1 MKMFCHLVISGLSC
15 VVLTLTLALPAS
27 GQTVQ
32 RPKTCCSNYR
42 VYAGNLLDELTSLCK
57 EKPEKQARVYGLV
70 EQFIGEAAQ
79 QPSGNIAEECP
90 HINHMLEFN
99 GKPHALR
106 GCYNPEYLLNIYAK
120 YYNQGVALCAEPGA
134 TVVTRPPCGPDNPQ
148 DGCGKT
154 IVIWPVMYLPSV
166 GSGTVIN
173 NHTFVYN
180 LDIEVEL
187 GQDDRSKKP
196 GSPEAPE
203 PLQPQVPTD
212 SVFGTQVGLLR
223 PSDTRMT
230 SMQLPFVVTENGT
243 YGTAGVAF
251 SPYKIYQLES
261 DAGDDIGALEKMPL
275 LGVFLKRM
283 NVSLGATR
291 NPGQMDTNASTDGAL
306 ALAFQHSNDHD
317 PLLNPDLA
325 DCLKEKVKSI
335 KEDVAKACG
344 DEKDREMCQLRQAEK
359 HKTDARQGFRDCLRH
374 HAKSAAAS
382 VIGTSSELTR
392 FWYTYEGSLDWYLSG
407 LAYGGMQYN
416 HHQGVFVPV
425 EAGGQVSL
433 TTPSFSSHADFS
445 MMLGSDS
452 GSLKLRPSGGLGV
465 SVAAFAGMTAN
476 FGVRFMPVPWEEDW
490 SWNRATD
497 LMEKRYIVG
506 VGWAGND
513 SASLFYRQILEDKTS
528 SRP

>member
-1 MKMFCHLVISGLSC
+1 MKRSPVYAFGWLMTVA
-15 VVLTLTLALPAS
+15 LALLVSVPARS
-27 GQTVQ
+27 QTP
-32 RPKTCCSNYR
+32 PKTCCSNYR
-42 VYAGNLLDELTSLCK
+42 VYAGSLLGELS
-57 EKPEKQARVYGLV
+57 
-70 EQFIGEAAQ
+70 
-79 QPSGNIAEECP
+79 
-90 HINHMLEFN
+90 
-99 GKPHALR
+99 
-106 GCYNPEYLLNIYAK
+106 
-120 YYNQGVALCAEPGA
+120 ALCAKKPDKMADVHKIVGDFITEAGKRPSVNLSEECRYIDPVLQVADQRYVLHGCYDPRYLLKIYAQHYNRGA
-134 TVVTRPPCGPDNPQ
+134 VLCAAPDNPIEVPTPCDPEKPQ
-148 DGCGKT
+148 NGCGET
-154 IVIWPVMYLPSV
+154 IAIWPVMYLPSA

-173 NHTFVYN
+173 HNSFVYN

-196 GSPEAPE
+196 VSPEAPE

-261 DAGDDIGALEKMPL
+261 DTGDDIGALEKVPL

-291 NPGQMDTNASTDGAL
+291 NPGQMGTSASTDGAV
-306 ALAFQHSNDHD
+306 ALSFQHANDHD
-317 PLLNPDLA
+317 PLLNSSLA
-325 DCLKEKVKSI
+325 ECLKAKVKNI
-335 KEDVAKACG
+335 KDEMTKACANEE
-344 DEKDREMCQLRQAEK
+344 DKEMCQLQQAPK
-359 HKTDARQGFRDCLRH
+359 HKEAARQGFRDCLRQ

-416 HHQGVFVPV
+416 HNRGVFVPV